1 MEHNRRGD
9 TKILKGGGG
18 QAGSRGGCLKKGGNY
33 DELRQGMQVLLLLF
47 FDVILQ
53 TNKFFIFRY
62 LLNFTA
68 K

>member
-1 MEHNRRGD
+1 M
-9 TKILKGGGG
+9 
-18 QAGSRGGCLKKGGNY
+18 GGCLKKKGGWNPLKNY
-33 DELRQGMQVLLLLF
+33 DELRQSMQVLLLLF
-47 FDVILQ
+47 FDLILQ

>member
-1 MEHNRRGD
+1 MEQKRGEGE
-9 TKILKGGGG
+9 TKILKGGG
-18 QAGSRGGCLKKGGNY
+18 QAGSKGGCLKKGENY
-33 DELRQGMQVLLLLF
+33 DELRQSMQVLLLLF